1 MLYLVEHPDIT
12 LIYTVTYE
20 GVEYTITIPA
30 GKAIADPNIPWYG
43 PLWLLANYG
52 GENVPDIIAGSGRY
66 TVVAGDTLSGIA
78 AKFNT
83 SVEYLA
89 QKNGIKDTNYII
101 VGQVIVY

>member
-20 GVEYTITIPA
+20 GQEYTITIPA
-30 GKAIADPNIPWYG
+30 GKAIEDPNIPWYG

-52 GENVPDIIAGSGRY
+52 GDNVPEIIAGSGKY
-66 TVVAGDTLSGIA
+66 TVVAGDTLSAIA
-78 AKFNT
+78 EKFGT
-83 SVEYLA
+83 TVDYLA
-89 QKNGIKDTNYII
+89 QKNGIKNPDYII